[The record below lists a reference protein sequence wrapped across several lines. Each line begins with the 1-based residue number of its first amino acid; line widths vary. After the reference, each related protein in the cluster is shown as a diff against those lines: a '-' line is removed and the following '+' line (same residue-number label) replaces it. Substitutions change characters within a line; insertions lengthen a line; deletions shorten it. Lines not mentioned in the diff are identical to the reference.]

1 MSDDLVLQVKSLSKT
16 YRQGATDI
24 DVLMDFNF
32 QVAPGE
38 CVAVMGASGS
48 GKTTLLNLCGGLDD
62 PTKGMVLINGIS
74 WSELAPRGRALSR
87 NRHVGFVYQ
96 FHHLLAEFSAV
107 ENVAL
112 PAMIGQLSH
121 GEGKSRAER
130 ILKKVGLEHRLNH
143 RPNALS
149 GGERQRV
156 AIARSLVMKPSVVLM
171 DEPTGNLDAETGLS
185 IIELLLDLNRSS
197 DIAFVIV
204 THDEAV
210 ASKMDRIVRLDQ
222 YRQ

>member
-32 QVAPGE
+32 QVKQGE
-38 CVAVMGASGS
+38 CVAVMGASGT

-62 PTKGMVLINGIS
+62 PTKGMVFINGIS

-121 GEGKSRAER
+121 REAKSRAER
-130 ILKKVGLEHRLNH
+130 ILKKVGLEHRLDH

-156 AIARSLVMKPSVVLM
+156 AIARSLVMQPSVVLM
-171 DEPTGNLDAETGLS
+171 DEPTGNLDGETGLS
-185 IIELLLDLNRSS
+185 ITALLLDLDRSS

-204 THDEAV
+204 THDMAV
-210 ASKMDRIVRLDQ
+210 ASKMDRIVSLDQ

>member
-32 QVAPGE
+32 QVTQGE

-62 PTKGMVLINGIS
+62 PTKGMVFINGIS

-112 PAMIGQLSH
+112 PAMIGQFSH
-121 GEGKSRAER
+121 SEAKSCAER
-130 ILKKVGLEHRLNH
+130 ILKKVGLEHRLDH

-156 AIARSLVMKPSVVLM
+156 AIARSLVMQPSVVLM
-171 DEPTGNLDAETGLS
+171 DEPTGNLDGETGLS

-204 THDEAV
+204 THDMAV
-210 ASKMDRIVRLDQ
+210 ASKMDRIVSLDQ

>member
-32 QVAPGE
+32 QVKQGE

-112 PAMIGQLSH
+112 PAMIGQLSYS
-121 GEGKSRAER
+121 EAKSRAER
-130 ILKKVGLEHRLNH
+130 ILKKVGLEHRLDH

-156 AIARSLVMKPSVVLM
+156 AIARSLVMQPSVVLM
-171 DEPTGNLDAETGLS
+171 DEPTGNLDGATGLS

-204 THDEAV
+204 THDMAV
-210 ASKMDRIVRLDQ
+210 ASKMDRIVSLDQ

>member
-32 QVAPGE
+32 QVKQGE
-38 CVAVMGASGS
+38 CVAVMGASGT

-62 PTKGMVLINGIS
+62 PTKGMVFINGIS

-121 GEGKSRAER
+121 REAKSRAER
-130 ILKKVGLEHRLNH
+130 ILKKVGLEHRLDH

-156 AIARSLVMKPSVVLM
+156 AIARSLVMQPSVVLM
-171 DEPTGNLDAETGLS
+171 DEPTGNLDGATGLS

-204 THDEAV
+204 THDMAV
-210 ASKMDRIVRLDQ
+210 ASKMDRIVSLDQ

>member
-32 QVAPGE
+32 QVKQGE
-38 CVAVMGASGS
+38 CVAVMGASGT

-74 WSELAPRGRALSR
+74 WSELAPKGRALSR

-121 GEGKSRAER
+121 REAKSRAER
-130 ILKKVGLEHRLNH
+130 ILKKVGLEHRLDH

-156 AIARSLVMKPSVVLM
+156 AIARSLVMQPSVVLM
-171 DEPTGNLDAETGLS
+171 DEPTGNLDGETGLS

-204 THDEAV
+204 THDMAV
-210 ASKMDRIVRLDQ
+210 ASKMDRIVSLDQ

>member
-32 QVAPGE
+32 QVTQGE

-74 WSELAPRGRALSR
+74 WSELAPKGRALSR

-121 GEGKSRAER
+121 SEAKCRAER
-130 ILKKVGLEHRLNH
+130 ILKKVGLEHRLDH

-156 AIARSLVMKPSVVLM
+156 AIARSLVMQPSVVLM
-171 DEPTGNLDAETGLS
+171 DEPTGNLDGETGLS

-204 THDEAV
+204 THDMAV
-210 ASKMDRIVRLDQ
+210 ASKMDRIVSLDQ

>member
-1 MSDDLVLQVKSLSKT
+1 MSAEFVLQVKNLLKT

-24 DVLMDFNF
+24 DVLVDFNF
-32 QVAPGE
+32 HVMQGE

-62 PTKGMVLINGIS
+62 PTEGMVLINGIS
-74 WSELAPRGRALSR
+74 WSELAPRVRALSR

-112 PAMIGQLSH
+112 PAMIGQLSYS
-121 GEGKSRAER
+121 EANSRAKR
-130 ILKKVGLEHRLNH
+130 ILKKVGLDHRLNH

-156 AIARSLVMKPSVVLM
+156 AIARSLVMQPSLVLM
-171 DEPTGNLDAETGLS
+171 DEPTGNLDWQTGLS
-185 IIELLLDLNRSS
+185 IMELLLELNRSS
-197 DIAFVIV
+197 DVAFVIV
-204 THDEAV
+204 THDMAV
-210 ASKMDRIVRLDQ
+210 ASKMDRIVSLDQ

>member
-1 MSDDLVLQVKSLSKT
+1 MSDDLVLQAKSLSKT

-32 QVAPGE
+32 QVKQGE
-38 CVAVMGASGS
+38 CVAVMGASGT

-62 PTKGMVLINGIS
+62 PTKGMVFINGIS

-121 GEGKSRAER
+121 REAKSRAER
-130 ILKKVGLEHRLNH
+130 ILKKVGLEHRLDH

-156 AIARSLVMKPSVVLM
+156 AIARSLVMQPSVVLM
-171 DEPTGNLDAETGLS
+171 DEPTGNLDGETGLS

-204 THDEAV
+204 THDMAV
-210 ASKMDRIVRLDQ
+210 ASKMDRIVSLDQ

>member
-32 QVAPGE
+32 QVKQGE

-74 WSELAPRGRALSR
+74 WSELAPKGRALSR

-112 PAMIGQLSH
+112 PAMIGQLSYS
-121 GEGKSRAER
+121 EAKSRAER
-130 ILKKVGLEHRLNH
+130 ILKKVGLEHRLDH

-156 AIARSLVMKPSVVLM
+156 AIARSLVMQPSVVLM
-171 DEPTGNLDAETGLS
+171 DEPTGNLDGETGLS

-204 THDEAV
+204 THDMAV
-210 ASKMDRIVRLDQ
+210 ASKMDRIVSLDQ

>member
-32 QVAPGE
+32 QVKQGE
-38 CVAVMGASGS
+38 CVAVMGASGT

-62 PTKGMVLINGIS
+62 PTKGMVFINGIS

-121 GEGKSRAER
+121 SEAKSRAER
-130 ILKKVGLEHRLNH
+130 ILKKVGLEHRLDH

-156 AIARSLVMKPSVVLM
+156 AIARSLVMQPSVVLM
-171 DEPTGNLDAETGLS
+171 DEPTGNLDGETGLS

-204 THDEAV
+204 THDMAV
-210 ASKMDRIVRLDQ
+210 ASKMDRIVSLDQ